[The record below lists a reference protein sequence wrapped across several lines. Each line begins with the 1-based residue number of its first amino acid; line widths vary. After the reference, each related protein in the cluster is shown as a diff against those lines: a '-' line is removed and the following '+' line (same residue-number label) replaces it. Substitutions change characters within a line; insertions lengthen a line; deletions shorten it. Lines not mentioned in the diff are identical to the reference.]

1 MARNGASRVAFVAGA
16 AAVAFVIAALIGP
29 RPSAPVRP
37 EPTSRPD
44 AILAPSAGGS
54 LDATIAALT
63 VRLGEV
69 PGDWQAAAS
78 LGIAYVQ
85 EARITGDPTLYPAAA
100 AALAGSLDLRP
111 RDNPDAL
118 VGLATLAAARH
129 RFVAALRWGR
139 RALTVS
145 SGDADAH
152 GIVGDALVELGRYGE
167 AVRAFQRMVDLRPD
181 LASFAR
187 VSYALEL
194 RGDVPAAI
202 RAMRMAFGLAGNRA
216 DAAWAA
222 AHVGMLWFG
231 EGRIDAAERWLL
243 RAQAADSASR
253 EAAAGLA
260 VVAWARGDLDRAI
273 AASEDLVARY
283 PAPEQVAVLGDLL
296 EAAGDRT
303 GAAAQYGL
311 VEAQAKL
318 LRANGVAPGPELILF
333 QADHGSARAALRA
346 ARAEWSRRQSVHVAD
361 ALAWA
366 LHASGRDV
374 EATHYADLALRLGT
388 RSALFL
394 FHAGM
399 IRLRLGDRDRAL
411 ELLQGTHDLNP
422 WFSVRWSPV
431 LRETLAKLEAG

>member
-1 MARNGASRVAFVAGA
+1 MTRTPKIAFVAGVA
-16 AAVAFVIAALIGP
+16 TVAFVTAALIGP
-29 RPSAPVRP
+29 RPSAPVRSGP
-37 EPTSRPD
+37 VSRAD

-54 LDATIAALT
+54 LDATIVALT
-63 VRLGEV
+63 GRLDEV
-69 PGDWQAAAS
+69 PGDWRAAAS

-100 AALAGSLDLRP
+100 ETLAASLDLRP
-111 RDNPDAL
+111 RDNPDAF

-129 RFVAALRWGR
+129 RFTAALRWGR
-139 RALTVS
+139 RALRVS
-145 SGDADAH
+145 SSDADAQ
-152 GIVGDALVELGRYGE
+152 GIAGDALVELGRYDE

-202 RAMRMAFGLAGNRA
+202 RAMRMAFGLAGSRA

-222 AHVGMLWFG
+222 AHVGTLWFG

-243 RAQAADSASR
+243 RARAADATSR

-260 VVAWARGDLDRAI
+260 AVAWARGDLDRAI
-273 AASEDLVARY
+273 GISEDLVARY

-333 QADHGSARAALRA
+333 QADHGAARAALRA

-366 LHASGRDV
+366 LHADGRDP
-374 EATHYADLALRLGT
+374 EAARYADLALRLGT
-388 RSALFL
+388 RNALFL

-411 ELLQGTHDLNP
+411 ELLREAHDLNP

-431 LRETLAKLEAG
+431 LRETLDRIEPR